1 MRWLVL
7 CLCLFALPVAAQDKA
22 QTLADIKAEL
32 GQLMAQFNTLKA
44 ELVQTGAAST
54 GAAGGDA
61 LQRMDAIEAEL
72 TRLTSRTEEIEIKLN
87 KVVTDGTTRIG
98 DIEFRLCEQTEG
110 CDPGNMPDTA
120 PLGGADVAAAP
131 AVPDASAPAAE
142 DAPELAIGEK
152 SDFDRAKAAFDKGD
166 AQAAADQFAAFLSA
180 YPGSPLSEEANFDRG
195 EALSQLGRTA
205 DAARAYLDAF
215 SSKPDG
221 PFAPDA
227 LLKLGQ
233 ALGTL
238 GQVPDACVTLA
249 EVGNRF
255 PGTISATNAQVSM
268 QGLQCQ

>member
-1 MRWLVL
+1 M
-7 CLCLFALPVAAQDKA
+7 AQDKA
-22 QTLADIKAEL
+22 QTLADIKVEL
-32 GQLMAQFNTLKA
+32 GQLMAQFNALKA
-44 ELVQTGAAST
+44 ELVQSGASGT

-72 TRLTSRTEEIEIKLN
+72 TRLTSRTEAIEIKLN

-98 DIEFRLCEQTEG
+98 DIEFRICEQTEG
-110 CDPGNMPDTA
+110 CDPGNMPELV
-120 PLGGADVAAAP
+120 PLGGADATSAAP
-131 AVPDASAPAAE
+131 AAAEPAAPAAQD

-152 SDFDRAKAAFDKGD
+152 SDFDRAKAAFDAGD
-166 AQAAADQFAAFLSA
+166 FQGAVDQFAAFTAA
-180 YPGSPLSEEANFDRG
+180 YPGSPLTEEANFDRG
-195 EALSQLGRTA
+195 EALAGLGRTA

-215 SSKPDG
+215 SSKPNG
-221 PFAPDA
+221 AFAADS

-233 ALGTL
+233 SLGTL

-268 QGLQCQ
+268 QGLGCQ